1 MAEAKRK
8 TSLPPQTHSA
18 DPQIE
23 LGLNAAIVTVRDGQ
37 PHILVARPGTAGPG
51 AWDALPFGPFAPR
64 AHRTLEIGLRE
75 WVKRQTGLELGYAE
89 QLYTFGDRGR
99 HAETDGTHM
108 LSVGYLALSRGAGE
122 ELMGAH
128 WSPWYA
134 YFPWEDW
141 RHGKPE
147 VLTKE
152 IEPRLKQWASRQP
165 SPTEPA
171 RALRRPERLRIS
183 FGIGGEWDE
192 EKVLERYELLYEA
205 GLVPEAKRDGRSA
218 AEQWTNLPE
227 LGRPMAFDHRRI
239 LATALGRLRG
249 KLKYRPVVFE
259 LLPPE
264 FTLYDLQKT
273 VEAISGTLL
282 HKQNFRRLVE
292 QGGVVEATGN
302 VSTATGGRPARLYR
316 FRREVVLERPAPGL
330 RVKAGRGAAS

>member
-37 PHILVARPGTAGPG
+37 PHILVARPGAAGPG

-147 VLTKE
+147 ILTKE

-165 SPTEPA
+165 SPNEPA

-218 AEQWTNLPE
+218 AEQWTHLPE

-292 QGGVVEATGN
+292 QGGLVEATGN

-330 RVKAGRGAAS
+330 RVKAGRG

>member
-1 MAEAKRK
+1 
-8 TSLPPQTHSA
+8 
-18 DPQIE
+18 
-23 LGLNAAIVTVRDGQ
+23 
-37 PHILVARPGTAGPG
+37 
-51 AWDALPFGPFAPR
+51 
-64 AHRTLEIGLRE
+64 
-75 WVKRQTGLELGYAE
+75 
-89 QLYTFGDRGR
+89 
-99 HAETDGTHM
+99 M

-147 VLTKE
+147 ILTKE

-165 SPTEPA
+165 SPNEPA

-218 AEQWTNLPE
+218 AEQWTHLPE

-292 QGGVVEATGN
+292 QGGLVETTGN

-330 RVKAGRGAAS
+330 RVKAGRGPAS